1 MANVIFCGF
10 GKEKDGLVKAKN
22 GELILRVASANGVM
36 IPKECEEGE
45 CGSCVVK
52 VEELTDEKQTH
63 YMEEKEVS
71 KLIELGL
78 LTKEKAEE
86 LNQSTTQSEY
96 RLACQATI
104 RGDILVKPYN

>member
-22 GELILRVASANGVM
+22 GELILRVAAAKGVM

-63 YMEEKEVS
+63 YMEEKEMS

-86 LNQSTTQSEY
+86 LNQSTTQSEF

-104 RGDILVKPYN
+104 RGDILVKPFQ

>member
-10 GKEKDGLVKAKN
+10 GKEKDGKVTAKN
-22 GELILRVASANGVM
+22 GELILRVAAANGVM
-36 IPKECEEGE
+36 IPKDCEEGD

-52 VEELTDEKQTH
+52 VEELSDAKQTH
-63 YMEEKEVS
+63 YMEEKEVA

-78 LTKEKAEE
+78 LTAEKAEE
-86 LNQSTTQSEY
+86 LNQSTTQSDY

-104 RGDILVKPYN
+104 RGDILVKPFN

>member
-22 GELILRVASANGVM
+22 GELILRVAAANGIM

-63 YMEEKEVS
+63 YMDDKEIA

-78 LTKEKAEE
+78 LTKDKAEA
-86 LNQSTTQSEY
+86 LNQSTTQSDY

-104 RGDILVKPYN
+104 RGDILVKPFQ

>member
-22 GELILRVASANGVM
+22 GELILRVAAAKGVM
-36 IPKECEEGE
+36 IPKECEAGE

-63 YMEEKEVS
+63 YMEEKEME

-86 LNQSTTQSEY
+86 LNQSTRQSEY